1 MLKTVSSYINAIGAL
16 VYKGTWNA
24 STNTPTLTS
33 GVGNKG
39 DYYVVSVAGTTNL
52 DGITD
57 WQVNDIAVF
66 NGSAWQKIDNTDAV
80 LSVNGKTGIVVLTA
94 SDVGATPNTTYVLTG
109 GALSGGGQLNANVTV
124 SLNTTSVSA
133 GSYGNASTVG
143 SFTVDDYGRL
153 TAASNVSI
161 AIANTQVT
169 GLGTMSTQDANN
181 VAITGG
187 NITAIVGNVAGAIP
201 AGSVTNAQLQ
211 NNSTT
216 LGNATVT
223 LGGTTTTVGNLTLN
237 NVTVNS
243 GNVTATIAVTNTT
256 NANAT
261 FVTSSL
267 PLVPE
272 GYVVISINGVNK
284 KIPYY
289 GV

>member
-80 LSVNGKTGIVVLTA
+80 LSVNGQTGTVVLTA
-94 SDVGATPNTTYVLTG
+94 SDVGATPNTTHVLVG

-124 SLNTTSVSA
+124 SLNTTSVNA

-143 SFTVDDYGRL
+143 SFTVDAYGRL

-169 GLGTMSTQDANN
+169 GLGTMSTQNANN

-187 NITAIVGNVAGAIP
+187 NITSIVGNVVSAIP
-201 AGSVTNAQLQ
+201 SGSVTNAQLQ
-211 NNSTT
+211 NNSTI

-223 LGGTTTTVGNLTLN
+223 LGGTTTIVGNLTLD

-243 GNVTATIAVTNTT
+243 GNVTANLSSTNTT
-256 NANAT
+256 AASAT
-261 FVTSSL
+261 YATSSL

-272 GYVVISINGVNK
+272 GYVVISIGGTLK